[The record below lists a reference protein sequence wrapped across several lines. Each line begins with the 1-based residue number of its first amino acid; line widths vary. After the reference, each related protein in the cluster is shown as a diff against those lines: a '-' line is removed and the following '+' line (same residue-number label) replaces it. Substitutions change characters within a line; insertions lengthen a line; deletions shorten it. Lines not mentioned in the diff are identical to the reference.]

1 MWPTAAVAYAIQARR
16 GLHRALEAEV
26 ASGDLTEQE
35 AINLARRLMHD
46 NQYACFDI
54 EGTRAAIR
62 AQHALVEVA

>member
-1 MWPTAAVAYAIQARR
+1 
-16 GLHRALEAEV
+16 LHRALEAEV
-26 ASGDLTEQE
+26 AAGDLTEQE

-62 AQHALVEVA
+62 AQHAPVEVA